1 MLVLFISLQGW
12 QMLKQNMLE
21 ALQKHLGVID
31 TQSLEILD
39 TQQKSA
45 KIDKFSREIKGINES
60 IGALQTLQIAC
71 QKLLKLIPTLGQD
84 SNTEPQM
91 QEVVQ
96 KAQFLGQALFGGS
109 LVISLE
115 SESLEVQVANPLEL
129 LETQGAGYL
138 SAYLHDRLE
147 IIKQALGKIQES
159 VSQKQVFSKPP
170 TLNTP
175 SFSKEALL
183 GLMKTS

>member
-21 ALQKHLGVID
+21 ALQKHLGAID

-71 QKLLKLIPTLGQD
+71 QKLLKLIPTLGQG
-84 SNTEPQM
+84 NTEAQM

-115 SESLEVQVANPLEL
+115 SENLEVQAANPLEL
-129 LETQGAGYL
+129 LETQGAEHL

-147 IIKQALGKIQES
+147 IIKHALGKIQES